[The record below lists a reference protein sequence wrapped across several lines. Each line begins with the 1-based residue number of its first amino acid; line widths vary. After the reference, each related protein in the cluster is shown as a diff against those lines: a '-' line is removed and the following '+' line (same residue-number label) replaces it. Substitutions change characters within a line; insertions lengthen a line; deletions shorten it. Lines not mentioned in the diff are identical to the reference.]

1 VCALDTELLGHWWHE
16 GVAWLAAVVEEAER
30 AGLALSP
37 LDDVLE
43 RHEPVPAPPLPVT
56 SWGTPRD
63 LSTWSGPA
71 VADLAWAARE
81 AELRLLGDGLDPEP
95 DALRELLHL
104 QASDWTFLVTRDL
117 AGPYPRERA
126 AAHRLRLERVLAG
139 EGEGAGRF
147 VAPHLVRVR

>member
-1 VCALDTELLGHWWHE
+1 
-16 GVAWLAAVVEEAER
+16 
-30 AGLALSP
+30 
-37 LDDVLE
+37 
-43 RHEPVPAPPLPVT
+43 
-56 SWGTPRD
+56 
-63 LSTWSGPA
+63 